1 MVTVE
6 CHRPTATIPGA
17 IVAGGARRRLA
28 EVGSTRDRI
37 MDAVVA
43 CVDRRGLAG
52 FALEDVAAE
61 AGVSRATIYRHFE
74 GGRDQLVREAVT
86 REVARFWAELAV
98 AVEDIDD
105 LESRLVVGMMLAR
118 ERLQTHDLLQRL
130 LAMEPE
136 EFLPALFESDP
147 LVHLVVRDYLRD
159 LLAGEQLTPGVEL
172 DDAADYL
179 SRMLLSHIGSP
190 GRWDMSDEDQ
200 VRRLVRTQYLAGVL
214 EVTDVTK

>member
-1 MVTVE
+1 
-6 CHRPTATIPGA
+6 
-17 IVAGGARRRLA
+17 LA
-28 EVGSTRDRI
+28 DASSTRDRI

-43 CVDRRGLAG
+43 CVDRGGLAG

-61 AGVSRATIYRHFE
+61 AGISRATIYRHFE
-74 GGRDQLVREAVT
+74 GGRDQLLREAVT
-86 REVARFWAELAV
+86 REVARFWTDLAV

-159 LLAGEQLTPGVEL
+159 LLSGQRLAAGVEL

-190 GRWDMSDEDQ
+190 GRWDMSDEEQ

-214 EVTDVTK
+214 EVTDVMK